1 MSSMNYYKTLQE
13 YKNKNQY
20 LVMNEVTRDIC
31 LKKTLT
37 VYDIE
42 VFAWLK
48 SHHPSHTP
56 EILDYYEENG
66 KLIVFEKYISGL
78 PLDEYIRKN
87 NPGIKQRVKILSEIC
102 DGLTSLHK
110 SPRPIIHR
118 DIKAQ
123 NIIIDA
129 NGSVTIVDFDA
140 AKVYKNG
147 ESCDTVLLG
156 TEGHAAPEQYGFAQ
170 SDPRTD
176 VYGVGILA
184 KEILPNKKPYS
195 SIIQKATSM
204 DPRFRY
210 ANTRQLKDALHG
222 KNFGRDKAIVL
233 GIVLTVALT
242 IISLYL
248 CLLSATITPAR
259 KAATNVLNKVSIVY
273 TDGDYTAD
281 ELEEIISSPDYSNAE
296 EFEEALNNGAEVRNA
311 IVRFEALD
319 VHSRTAYGYGN
330 IFAGAHLNFVSTSAP
345 DVVECDILTV
355 RICAVSHYSNHW
367 FISYEILDVE

>member
-1 MSSMNYYKTLQE
+1 MAKVIMPNVEIFMQS
-13 YKNKNQY
+13 
-20 LVMNEVTRDIC
+20 VMNEEPVDP
-31 LKKTLT
+31 TL
-37 VYDIE
+37 
-42 VFAWLK
+42 
-48 SHHPSHTP
+48 
-56 EILDYYEENG
+56 
-66 KLIVFEKYISGL
+66 
-78 PLDEYIRKN
+78 
-87 NPGIKQRVKILSEIC
+87 
-102 DGLTSLHK
+102 
-110 SPRPIIHR
+110 
-118 DIKAQ
+118 
-123 NIIIDA
+123 
-129 NGSVTIVDFDA
+129 VDFDA
-140 AKVYKNG
+140 AKVYKSG

-210 ANTRQLKDALHG
+210 ANTRQFKDALHG
-222 KNFGRDKAIVL
+222 KNFGRDKPIVL
-233 GIVLTVALT
+233 GLVLTVVLT
-242 IISLYL
+242 VISLYL
-248 CLLSATITPAR
+248 SLLSATLTPAR

-319 VHSRTAYGYGN
+319 VWSRTAYGYGS

-367 FISYEILDVE
+367 FISYELLDIE

>member
-1 MSSMNYYKTLQE
+1 MNYYKTLQE
-13 YKNKNQY
+13 YKNKNQF

-48 SHHPSHTP
+48 SHHPSHTA

-66 KLIVFEKYISGL
+66 ELIVFERLISGL

-102 DGLTSLHK
+102 DGLTSLHQ

-184 KEILPNKKPYS
+184 KEILPNRKPYS

-233 GIVLTVALT
+233 GIVLTV
-242 IISLYL
+242 ISLYL
-248 CLLSATITPAR
+248 SLLSATLTPAR

-319 VHSRTAYGYGN
+319 VWSRTAYGYGN

-367 FISYEILDVE
+367 FISYELLDVE